1 MNPTSGEI
9 SVKANIDYETDTSF
23 TFEVKA
29 TDGGTPAFT
38 DTAAVTVTITD
49 VNDNVPAF
57 VSTFLNRE
65 VAYGGQCSNAVAQP
79 VCQDADSN
87 LNGQVACYLAASTYD
102 YLFSVDGSTC
112 E

>member
-1 MNPTSGEI
+1 MNPTSGEV

-23 TFEVKA
+23 TFSVTA

-38 DTAAVTVTITD
+38 ATATVTVTITD
-49 VNDNVPAF
+49 VNDNAPTF
-57 VSTFLNRE
+57 TPTFLNTE
-65 VAYGGQCSNAVAQP
+65 VAYGGQCSNSVAQP
-79 VCQDADSN
+79 VCVDADAG

-102 YLFSVDGSTC
+102 YLFAVDGSTC